1 MKSLAFDAVEN
12 HIRPHLLRHII
23 LEGYMPDR
31 ATMAIVVSSYIDGAM
46 TVLKAENKEYRD
58 DPSNEFATKLR
69 SLLMPLRIEIDSIV
83 ADLKRKNTERE
94 SRRN

>member
-1 MKSLAFDAVEN
+1 MRSLAFDAVAN
-12 HIRPHLLRHII
+12 HIKPHLLKHVI
-23 LEGYMPDR
+23 LEGYKPDR
-31 ATMAIVVSSYIDGAM
+31 VTMSLVISAYIDGAM

-69 SLLMPLRIEIDSIV
+69 SLLMPLRIEIGAII